1 MVYEGLMF
9 HCQVWSREH
18 HLLFDNHWCGDC
30 LETAGAGRILLT
42 VRRDTNRPDAF
53 PGEIPDPATKA
64 SQLSS
69 FLVSIFHLFKASRE
83 SNPSWLISGDKLTSP
98 SRDRHRN
105 HGISELTMEASDDR
119 CDVLAVLRHLSQETG
134 AIGWFWRSFLFK
146 RYLHYLAL
154 CISIHLSIYRSIH
167 PSIYPS
173 IYLSNLI

>member
-1 MVYEGLMF
+1 
-9 HCQVWSREH
+9 
-18 HLLFDNHWCGDC
+18 LFDNHWCGDC

-83 SNPSWLISGDKLTSP
+83 SYPSWLISGDKLTSP

-105 HGISELTMEASDDR
+105 HGILELTMEASDDR

-134 AIGWFWRSFLFK
+134 ANLLGMPFPCPEGQVPLVGFGVPFFLNDT
-146 RYLHYLAL
+146 YTILHLY
-154 CISIHLSIYRSIH
+154 IYQSIYRSIH
-167 PSIYPS
+167 PSVYLS